1 MSFLH
6 SYNIT
11 NFNILNMA
19 ELLHVYG
26 LAGNNNNQNCIN
38 LFGISSKRNIG
49 PSMTLFIQN
58 KPDFWWS
65 KKRETDFFYC
75 WNVLMSSW
83 CVSHR
88 LFSHSFYSNLNVTN
102 NPTQQWNSY
111 YVSTIRPIHKL
122 PEGTSSKTFDI

>member
-11 NFNILNMA
+11 NFNILSMA

-26 LAGNNNNQNCIN
+26 LAGNNYNHNCIN

-65 KKRETDFFYC
+65 KKRETDFFI
-75 WNVLMSSW
+75 VESFW
-83 CVSHR
+83 CLHDVFPTVCSHTV
-88 LFSHSFYSNLNVTN
+88 FIPIWTS
-102 NPTQQWNSY
+102 PTQQWNSY

-122 PEGTSSKTFDI
+122 PEGSSSKTFDI